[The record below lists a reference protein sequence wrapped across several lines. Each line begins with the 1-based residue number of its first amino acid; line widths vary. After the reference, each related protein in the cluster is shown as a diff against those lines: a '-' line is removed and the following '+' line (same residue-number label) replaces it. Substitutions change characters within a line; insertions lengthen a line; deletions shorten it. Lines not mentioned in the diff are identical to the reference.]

1 MTALHRQLAGYLSLR
16 RGMGH
21 QLSGAEYLLTQFV
34 SYLDGRDAATVT
46 LEHALAWVTLP
57 ASASAGYL
65 SQRMSAV
72 RGFATYLHS
81 LNAGHQIP
89 PPGLFPSGGT
99 RRAVPYLYSSD
110 DLAALMAATAGLHF
124 PLRQATYRTL
134 IALLAVSGLRIS
146 EAIRLDDADV
156 DHAGNLLQVR
166 DSKFGKSRLVP
177 LHPTTS
183 GELTGY
189 QRSRDQWHPAPHDP
203 ALFISLAGTRL
214 RYRNVLDTFTTLVA
228 AAELPSRPG
237 KCRPRIHDLRHS
249 LAVTTLL
256 AWYAD
261 GGDVQ
266 ARLPRL
272 STFLGHADPASTYW
286 YLSASPELMAA
297 AGARFDGYL
306 AGRP

>member
-1 MTALHRQLAGYLSLR
+1 
-16 RGMGH
+16 
-21 QLSGAEYLLTQFV
+21 
-34 SYLDGRDAATVT
+34 
-46 LEHALAWVTLP
+46 
-57 ASASAGYL
+57 
-65 SQRMSAV
+65 MSVV

-81 LNAGHQIP
+81 LSAGHQIP

-99 RRAVPYLYSSD
+99 RRAVPYQYSSD
-110 DLAALMAATAGLHF
+110 DLASLMAATAGLRF

-177 LHPTTS
+177 LHPTTADA
-183 GELTGY
+183 LAGY

-203 ALFISLAGTRL
+203 ALFISPAGTRL
-214 RYRNVLDTFTTLVA
+214 RYRNVSHTFTTLVA
-228 AAELPSRPG
+228 AADLPSRPG
-237 KCRPRIHDLRHS
+237 RCHPRIHDLRHS

-266 ARLPRL
+266 ARLPQL

-297 AGARFDGYL
+297 TGARLDGYL
-306 AGRP
+306 AGRS

>member
-1 MTALHRQLAGYLSLR
+1 MQKLTSRLCVRWPARGRRPRRGVQRHDRVAPAAGRLPQPPPRHGPPAERRRVPAHPVRQLPGRARCR
-16 RGMGH
+16 RRAC
-21 QLSGAEYLLTQFV
+21 S
-34 SYLDGRDAATVT
+34 
-46 LEHALAWVTLP
+46 
-57 ASASAGYL
+57 
-65 SQRMSAV
+65 
-72 RGFATYLHS
+72 
-81 LNAGHQIP
+81 P
-89 PPGLFPSGGT
+89 PGGT

-110 DLAALMAATAGLHF
+110 DLAALMAATAGLRF
-124 PLRQATYRTL
+124 PLRQAAYRTL

-177 LHPTTS
+177 LHPTTV
-183 GELTGY
+183 GALAGY

-203 ALFISLAGTRL
+203 ALFISPAGTRL

-237 KCRPRIHDLRHS
+237 RCRPRIHDLRHS

-261 GGDVQ
+261 GDDVQ
-266 ARLPRL
+266 ARLPLL

-297 AGARFDGYL
+297 AGARLDGYL
-306 AGRP
+306 AGQS

>member
-72 RGFATYLHS
+72 RGFAAYLHS

-110 DLAALMAATAGLHF
+110 DLAALMAATAGLRF

-183 GELTGY
+183 GELAGY

-203 ALFISLAGTRL
+203 ALFISPAGTRL
-214 RYRNVLDTFTTLVA
+214 RYRNVLHTFTTLVA
-228 AAELPSRPG
+228 AAELSSRPG

-266 ARLPRL
+266 ARLPLL